1 MRGNLPSRRD
11 RAGGGGPGF
20 SPRRLIL
27 AMPADANATRLPEEA
42 AVQEFA
48 RAFRSAARA
57 VSFYPSSHQAVA
69 SALERVV
76 AAARAATADG
86 SLCLTIL
93 PKTLLA
99 RGVPIDTSQSA
110 VVDVANL
117 CHRHGVGALNLDGR
131 DTPDAWRALLTLLA
145 QKPEDARGAGGIQRQ
160 WKALR
165 HLSPTILEIDF
176 GALLR
181 GQVGGDFIEL
191 AGVISHY
198 LETAGVGGSI
208 LDDPCGALRRA
219 IENAPD
225 DARAVEAVVRE
236 LRAAAQLTWTQP
248 DQFDDVFRRAAT
260 VGEFLGEGVLNGL
273 LDRRGTEEAMVGQ
286 VDVVSALVE
295 RMSNSTVSKLL
306 SKIMGEADAASAG
319 PADLFKR
326 LVSDG
331 DRRRA
336 IVQGAHEVTLAD
348 NVAGQWADLERN
360 LEAYSDPQFVSDEYL
375 NELHSVQVRADQVR
389 RDAALPPELR
399 AAWVQ
404 SIDDGAVR
412 ELDAQLLGD
421 LARLETEYGRSRK
434 VLEILQAHAFG
445 AADEDDWAG
454 VAHAV
459 ALIAGVASESA
470 DDMLR
475 QCAVEILQ
483 NLSKAPLS
491 TRALAMLADAE
502 PPLCDTLSRALS
514 GIGAPLLPAIAARWA
529 AESGPALRARLE
541 PVVVAI
547 GRPGRESLRRLLAS
561 ADEPA
566 DVRAA
571 AIRLLQLTA
580 GSEHLPA
587 LETALS
593 DPREDIRRE
602 AFAALAD
609 SSSARGPDILA
620 RGIARADAATQA
632 VLLAWL
638 LALGDRRAWPVLQRL
653 FSQVDPRSVSV
664 PVYLSMIAAVGRTG
678 REDAAP
684 LLTAVCHRTHLSA
697 PIRTWRFRAAAKSAL
712 RVLGRHAAAVP
723 RKTLPVAQKAPKPA
737 AAAEERRR

>member
-1 MRGNLPSRRD
+1 
-11 RAGGGGPGF
+11 
-20 SPRRLIL
+20 
-27 AMPADANATRLPEEA
+27 MPADASATRLPQQA

-57 VSFYPSSHQAVA
+57 VSFYPPSHQAVVL
-69 SALERVV
+69 ALEHVV
-76 AAARAATADG
+76 AAAHAATADG

-99 RGVPIDTSQSA
+99 RGVPIDTSQTA

-117 CHRHGVGALNLDGR
+117 CHRHGIGALNLDGR
-131 DTPDAWRALLTLLA
+131 DTPDGWRALLTLLA
-145 QKPEDARGAGGIQRQ
+145 QKPEDARSAGGIQRQ

-165 HLSPTILEIDF
+165 HVSPTILEIDF

-208 LDDPCGALRRA
+208 LDDPCAALRRA

-225 DARAVEAVVRE
+225 DARAVAAVLRE
-236 LRAAAQLTWTQP
+236 LRAAAQLTWTKP
-248 DQFDDVFRRAAT
+248 DQFDDVFRRAAE
-260 VGEFLGEGVLNGL
+260 VGEYLGEGVLNGL
-273 LDRRGTEEAMVGQ
+273 LDRRGTPDVMVGS

-295 RMSNSTVSKLL
+295 RMSNSTVSTLL
-306 SKIMGEADAASAG
+306 SRIMGEAGAASAG
-319 PADLFKR
+319 LIDLFKR

-331 DRRRA
+331 DRRRV
-336 IVQGAHEVTLAD
+336 IVQEAHDVTLAD
-348 NVAGQWADLERN
+348 NVVGQWAELERN

-375 NELHSVQVRADQVR
+375 NELHSVQIRAERVGK
-389 RDAALPPELR
+389 AAAAPPELV
-399 AAWVQ
+399 AAWVR
-404 SIDDGAVR
+404 SIDDEAIR
-412 ELDAQLLGD
+412 ELDSQLLGD

-434 VLEILQAHAFG
+434 VLEILQAHALE
-445 AADEDDWAG
+445 AADEDDWPG
-454 VAHAV
+454 VARAV
-459 ALIAGVASESA
+459 ELVAGVASGSA

-475 QCAVEILQ
+475 QCVVEILQ
-483 NLSKAPLS
+483 KLSKAPLS
-491 TRALAMLADAE
+491 ARALEMLADAE
-502 PPLCDTLSRALS
+502 PPLCDTLSRAIS
-514 GIGAPLLPAIAARWA
+514 GIGAPLLPAITARWA
-529 AESGPALRARLE
+529 ADGGPALRARLE

-561 ADEPA
+561 EDEPA
-566 DVRAA
+566 EIRAA

-587 LETALS
+587 LEAALS

-602 AFAALAD
+602 AFAALAN
-609 SSSARGPDILA
+609 SSSARASDILA
-620 RGIARADAATQA
+620 RGIARTDAATQA
-632 VLLAWL
+632 ALLTWL
-638 LALGDRRAWPVLQRL
+638 LALGDRRALPVLQRL
-653 FSQVDPRSVSV
+653 FSQIDPRTVSV

-684 LLTAVCHRTHLSA
+684 LLTAVSHRTHLSA

-712 RVLGRHAAAVP
+712 RVLRRHAAAVP
-723 RKTLPVAQKAPKPA
+723 RKTPPVAGQEAKPA
-737 AAAEERRR
+737 AAAGERHR